1 MGIAEWGVTGVG
13 IAEWGVTGVGI
24 AEWGSN
30 RSGNSGMG
38 IFFTYTSSTLT
49 DIKFI
54 TRGQHSPR
62 ESVDAS
68 VVLKDNESY
77 GRHSKL
83 YLQIALVLEN
93 ESVSSE
99 RAVQCMI

>member
-13 IAEWGVTGVGI
+13 IAEWVCNI
-24 AEWGSN
+24 Y
-30 RSGNSGMG
+30 GNSRVG
-38 IFFTYTSSTLT
+38 IFFTYTSSTLR
-49 DIKFI
+49 DIKCI

-68 VVLKDNESY
+68 VVLKDNKSY
-77 GRHSKL
+77 RRNSKL